1 MTAFLKAGISIPKI
15 RHFRGLLEENV
26 LRLTDCSH
34 MRELVPFI
42 STEERSRVNSEIH
55 GKFNSLIFDGTS
67 RLGEALA
74 LVVRFVNDWKLV

>member
-1 MTAFLKAGISIPKI
+1 MNA
-15 RHFRGLLEENV
+15 

-55 GKFNSLIFDGTS
+55 GKIHFFDLCGDIEIRRSPGFSCLIC
-67 RLGEALA
+67 
-74 LVVRFVNDWKLV
+74 